1 MNLIIGLLSF
11 LFLDSIYLH
20 FVKGHFG
27 RQIKLI
33 QGSSMNVNLLAAVI
47 VYTLI
52 GIQWYV
58 FIYKKINKTN
68 MVEMV
73 TKAFLLGLTTYG
85 IFDFT
90 NLAIFKD
97 YTLKSALM
105 DTIWGGILYKLV
117 TLIQY
122 LI

>member
-1 MNLIIGLLSF
+1 MNLIVGLLSF

-20 FVKGHFG
+20 FIKDYYGK
-27 RQIKLI
+27 QIKLI
-33 QGSSMNVNLLAAVI
+33 QGASMSVNMLAAAI
-47 VYTLI
+47 VYILI

-73 TKAFLLGLTTYG
+73 TKAFILGFTTYG

-90 NLAIFKD
+90 NLALFKD
-97 YTLKSALM
+97 YTLKTALI
-105 DTIWGGILYKLV
+105 DTIWGGILYKSV
-117 TLIQY
+117 TFIQY